1 MKQKFYVLLNKKKIG
16 IEAEICGLFGKFR
29 GLMFRKKENAPALL
43 FEFKK
48 AKKIKLH
55 SIFVFFDFYM
65 LTLDGKNNVIE
76 IKKVAPFRISIS
88 SRKKNRKILEIPLNK
103 RYAGLISRLKKKN
116 FIT

>member
-16 IEAEICGLFGKFR
+16 IEAERCSLFGKFR

-48 AKKIKLH
+48 ATKIKLH
-55 SIFVFFDFYM
+55 SIFVFFDFYT
-65 LTLDGKNNVIE
+65 LTLDEKNNVLE
-76 IKKVAPFRISIS
+76 IKKVSPFKISIS
-88 SRKKNRKILEIPLNK
+88 PGKKKTKILEIPLNK
-103 RYAGLISRLKKKN
+103 RYAGLISRLTKRN